1 MLGGLRAGA
10 AFMRTRQGMTM
21 SDEITAPRST
31 PPAVEHPSAGER
43 DLSDLR
49 REVIESRNLVIKT
62 DNLLKNLHA
71 ELKQMGRKQELF
83 EKRHMMTSVAAYF
96 LFAAIATIGAF
107 AFARTEIRGAREE
120 SVANEARVKQ
130 MTQELETLRR
140 AEAARRDA
148 SEKAARAYD
157 LLGSEK
163 EGPGQTLAMDQ
174 ALHLD
179 RQLVSRLEAKALDD
193 RAAGMKAKM
202 AQAALERGNAA
213 FHRNDWNAAAQ
224 ELTRYIELDPRVEE
238 SMVWFRLGNAL
249 TQAKEHQRAIPA
261 LESFLKNTGGTKT
274 AQYAGY
280 LLGTDYEETGNAD
293 KARQTYERAL
303 GLFPSSEF
311 SGLIRTR
318 LKRLASSRQASTP
331 QPASAPQPA
340 AAPAAQAANPKL

>member
-1 MLGGLRAGA
+1 
-10 AFMRTRQGMTM
+10 M
-21 SDEITAPRST
+21 SEEITAPRSV
-31 PPAVEHPSAGER
+31 PPVVEHAPAGER
-43 DLSDLR
+43 DLTELR

-96 LFAAIATIGAF
+96 LFAAIATLGAF
-107 AFARTEIRGAREE
+107 TFARSEIRGAREE
-120 SVANEARVKQ
+120 SAANEGKVKQ
-130 MTQELETLRR
+130 LAQEVETLRR
-140 AEAARRDA
+140 ADAARREA

-174 ALHLD
+174 AMHLD
-179 RQLVSRLEAKALDD
+179 RQLISRLEAKALDD
-193 RAAGMKAKM
+193 RAAGMRAKM

-213 FHRNDWNAAAQ
+213 FRRNDWATAAQ
-224 ELTRYIELDPRVEE
+224 ELTRYTELEPRVEE
-238 SMVWFRLGNAL
+238 SMVWYRIGNAL
-249 TQAKEHQRAIPA
+249 TQAKEYQRAIPA
-261 LESFLKNTGGTKT
+261 LENFIKSTGSSKT

-293 KARQTYERAL
+293 KAQKAYERAL

-311 SGLIRTR
+311 SALIRGR
-318 LKRLASSRQASTP
+318 LKRLASQRSSAQVTAI
-331 QPASAPQPA
+331 PAA
-340 AAPAAQAANPKL
+340 AAPAAAQAVNPKP